1 MPFISPTL
9 GVSTLNNGLIFSHLA
24 LDAGENSL
32 GHAELVIVVPELL
45 LLPGVGDEG
54 GFNQNGQGI
63 PSILVETAFIS
74 NPGEEQKLR
83 NDDYQLGMAKGILAG
98 IKRQV
103 RKDKTV
109 IQG

>member
-1 MPFISPTL
+1 MQNVLVDMSNTWKINYS
-9 GVSTLNNGLIFSHLA
+9 LA
-24 LDAGENSL
+24 LGHSVLQEIGKLNDLHKSQVEQAGFAVL
-32 GHAELVIVVPELL
+32 K
-45 LLPGVGDEG
+45 
-54 GFNQNGQGI
+54 GQGI
-63 PSILVETAFIS
+63 PSILVETAFTS

-83 NDDYQLGMAKGILAG
+83 NDDYQLSMAKGILAG

>member
-1 MPFISPTL
+1 MPTRSAA
-9 GVSTLNNGLIFSHLA
+9 STFRGLSA
-24 LDAGENSL
+24 
-32 GHAELVIVVPELL
+32 
-45 LLPGVGDEG
+45 
-54 GFNQNGQGI
+54 

-83 NDDYQLGMAKGILAG
+83 NDDYQLSMAKGILAG

>member
-54 GFNQNGQGI
+54 GFNQNGRNPLSDGNAR
-63 PSILVETAFIS
+63 EGHRAFHRWKA
-74 NPGEEQKLR
+74 E
-83 NDDYQLGMAKGILAG
+83 
-98 IKRQV
+98 
-103 RKDKTV
+103 
-109 IQG
+109 